1 MVIADLASYSSARR
15 INALSP
21 LMLLIQLANYFA
33 NYNAP
38 AAMNRAANSD
48 PSGSAEFRVVVP
60 IDPNETADILG
71 MFTIRARNMQYC
83 GSVTISFVNESLPQ
97 RDDPFLHEGYT
108 TRMIV
113 TSKACTWDRSSYV
126 SLGGFHTS
134 SHEAL
139 SGSLII
145 AVCSHWKV
153 VRDYAPLC
161 GVNNVTVQRPRRRNR
176 NGCFL
181 WKF

>member
-1 MVIADLASYSSARR
+1 MDLASYSSARGG
-15 INALSP
+15 INAFIP
-21 LMLLIQLANYFA
+21 L
-33 NYNAP
+33 NATYSVGELFCELYRV
-38 AAMNRAANSD
+38 AAMNRAANSR
-48 PSGSAEFRVVVP
+48 SSVP
-60 IDPNETADILG
+60 IDPNETADMLG

-97 RDDPFLHEGYT
+97 RDDPLLHEGYA
-108 TRMIV
+108 TRVIV

-126 SLGGFHTS
+126 SLGGFHAS
-134 SHEAL
+134 SHGTL

-161 GVNNVTVQRPRRRNR
+161 GVNNVTVRKPRRRSR
-176 NGCFL
+176 TGCFL
-181 WKF
+181 WKS